1 MPIFVSSSV
10 YVLHFNPSLMHSQSS
25 SLDQQTK
32 FLKEIEVFRKVQ
44 VARPSSI
51 CLDCGLFAVSSF
63 YGQATAATATFI
75 S

>member
-1 MPIFVSSSV
+1 MQIFVWSSV
-10 YVLHFNPSLMHSQSS
+10 YVVHFNPSLVHFQSS

-32 FLKEIEVFRKVQ
+32 FLKEIEVFRKVW

-51 CLDCGLFAVSSF
+51 CPDCGPFAISSF
-63 YGQATAATATFI
+63 FGPAAVAAAFT